1 MEKLLAELNEKL
13 QAAAGRNLKAIVLF
27 GSAARGEYHE
37 RHSDLNVL
45 CVLERAQA
53 DDLQALHD
61 TAAWWERK
69 KFPAPQIFT
78 LEELLAS
85 ADIFAIE
92 LLDMKAHH
100 RMIYGED
107 FFEQLDVPMELHRLQ
122 VERELRTNSV
132 KLRQG
137 ILLAPPK
144 DRVLVALMDASVS
157 TFVTL
162 FRHALIALGEEP
174 LPGRREVVAHIA
186 RLVGASPEAFQ
197 AVLAAREEKRE
208 LDARKT
214 LRGYLELVE
223 RVTEEVDRRLAGA
236 GSADRN
242 RP

>member
-1 MEKLLAELNEKL
+1 MEKLLAELKEKL
-13 QAAAGRNLKAIVLF
+13 QAGAGKNLEAIVLF

-45 CVLERAQA
+45 LLLNRAQA
-53 DDLQALHD
+53 EDLEALHEA
-61 TAAWWERK
+61 AAWWERK
-69 KFPAPQIFT
+69 KFPAPQVFT
-78 LEELLAS
+78 LEELRAS

-107 FFEQLDVPMELHRLQ
+107 FFEQLAVPLELHWLQ
-122 VERELRTNSV
+122 VERELRTNWV

-162 FRHALIALGEEP
+162 FRHALIALGENP
-174 LPGRREVVAHIA
+174 PPGRREIVADVA
-186 RLVGASPEAFQ
+186 RLVGARPEAFE
-197 AVLAAREEKRE
+197 AILDVREGKRQPRE
-208 LDARKT
+208 LDTRKT
-214 LRGYLELVE
+214 LRGYLELVG
-223 RVTEEVDRRLAGA
+223 RVTEEVDRRLAG
-236 GSADRN
+236 SSY
-242 RP
+242 